1 MTPID
6 RIAQLRDAFTTT
18 LQGLSQ
24 AREAIHQMEAE
35 LLDWAEEAGDL
46 HAYQQADEPIDLLP
60 TATVER
66 QKPDDIDPRKPAADV
81 ETETAAPTE
90 STPDPVEPT
99 PEPTEA
105 EPTTDQATE
114 PAPEPEPVSLE
125 QVRAKL
131 AALSAAGHTAQ
142 VQQLIQGRGVA
153 KLSDIAPEDY
163 PGLLAD
169 ADGIA
174 A

>member
-6 RIAQLRDAFTTT
+6 RIAQLRDAFTRLTT
-18 LQGLSQ
+18 ALTDIRRISH
-24 AREAIHQMEAE
+24 EMEGD
-35 LLDWAEEAGDL
+35 LLDWYEEGTEL
-46 HAYQQADEPIDLLP
+46 HAFPIVDEPTEP
-60 TATVER
+60 PAPE
-66 QKPDDIDPRKPAADV
+66 KPAADV
-81 ETETAAPTE
+81 ETETAKPIE
-90 STPDPVEPT
+90 PTPDPVEPP

-114 PAPEPEPVSLE
+114 PEPEPVSLE

-153 KLSDIAPEDY
+153 KLSDIPAEDY

>member
-6 RIAQLRDAFTTT
+6 RIAQLRDAFTRLTT
-18 LQGLSQ
+18 ALTDIRRISHG
-24 AREAIHQMEAE
+24 MEGD
-35 LLDWAEEAGDL
+35 LLDWYEEGTEL
-46 HAYQQADEPIDLLP
+46 HAFPIVDEPTEP
-60 TATVER
+60 PAPEE
-66 QKPDDIDPRKPAADV
+66 PAADV

-105 EPTTDQATE
+105 EPTTDQAT
-114 PAPEPEPVSLE
+114 EPEPVSLE

-153 KLSDIAPEDY
+153 KLSDIPAEDY
-163 PGLLAD
+163 AGLLAD

>member
-6 RIAQLRDAFTTT
+6 RIAQLRDAFTRLTT
-18 LQGLSQ
+18 ALTDIRRISH
-24 AREAIHQMEAE
+24 EMEGD
-35 LLDWAEEAGDL
+35 LLDWYEEGTEL
-46 HAYQQADEPIDLLP
+46 HAFPIVDEPTEP
-60 TATVER
+60 PAPEE
-66 QKPDDIDPRKPAADV
+66 PAADV

-114 PAPEPEPVSLE
+114 PEPEPEPVSLE

-153 KLSDIAPEDY
+153 KLSDIPAEDY

>member
-1 MTPID
+1 MTPTD
-6 RIAQLRDAFTTT
+6 RIAQLRDAFTTI
-18 LQGLSQ
+18 LQGLAQ

-35 LLDWAEEAGDL
+35 LLDWAEEAGDIY
-46 HAYQQADEPIDLLP
+46 AYQQANEP
-60 TATVER
+60 T
-66 QKPDDIDPRKPAADV
+66 DPVPPA
-81 ETETAAPTE
+81 TETAKPIE
-90 STPDPVEPT
+90 PTPDPVEPT
-99 PEPTEA
+99 PEPTEG
-105 EPTTDQATE
+105 EPATDQA
-114 PAPEPEPVSLE
+114 AEPEPVSLE

-153 KLSDIAPEDY
+153 KLSDIPEAEY
-163 PGLLAD
+163 AALLAD

>member
-6 RIAQLRDAFTTT
+6 RIAQLRDAFTTP

-60 TATVER
+60 TATMER

-114 PAPEPEPVSLE
+114 PEPVSLE

-153 KLSDIAPEDY
+153 KLSDIPAEDY

>member
-1 MTPID
+1 MTPTD
-6 RIAQLRDAFTTT
+6 RIAQLRDAFTTI
-18 LQGLSQ
+18 LQGLAQ

-35 LLDWAEEAGDL
+35 LLDWAEEAGDIY
-46 HAYQQADEPIDLLP
+46 AYQQANEP
-60 TATVER
+60 T
-66 QKPDDIDPRKPAADV
+66 DPVSPA
-81 ETETAAPTE
+81 TETAKPIAP
-90 STPDPVEPT
+90 TPDPVEPT

-114 PAPEPEPVSLE
+114 PEPEPEPVSLE
-125 QVRAKL
+125 QLRAKL

-153 KLSDIAPEDY
+153 KLSDIPEAEY
-163 PGLLAD
+163 AALLAD

>member
-46 HAYQQADEPIDLLP
+46 HAYQQADEPTDLLP

-66 QKPDDIDPRKPAADV
+66 QKPDDIDPRKSAADV

-105 EPTTDQATE
+105 EPATDQA
-114 PAPEPEPVSLE
+114 AEPEPVSLE

-153 KLSDIAPEDY
+153 KLSDIPAEDY
-163 PGLLAD
+163 AGLLAD

>member
-81 ETETAAPTE
+81 ETETAKPIE

-99 PEPTEA
+99 PETTEA
-105 EPTTDQATE
+105 EPTTDQAT
-114 PAPEPEPVSLE
+114 EPEPVSLE

-153 KLSDIAPEDY
+153 KLSDIPAEDY
-163 PGLLAD
+163 AGLLAD

>member
-6 RIAQLRDAFTTT
+6 RIAQLRDAFTRLTT
-18 LQGLSQ
+18 ALTDIRRISH
-24 AREAIHQMEAE
+24 AMEGD
-35 LLDWAEEAGDL
+35 LLDWYEEGTEL
-46 HAYQQADEPIDLLP
+46 HAFPIVDEPTEP
-60 TATVER
+60 PAPEE
-66 QKPDDIDPRKPAADV
+66 PAADV

-114 PAPEPEPVSLE
+114 PEQVSLE

>member
-66 QKPDDIDPRKPAADV
+66 QKPDDIDPRKPAAAA

-114 PAPEPEPVSLE
+114 PEQVSLE